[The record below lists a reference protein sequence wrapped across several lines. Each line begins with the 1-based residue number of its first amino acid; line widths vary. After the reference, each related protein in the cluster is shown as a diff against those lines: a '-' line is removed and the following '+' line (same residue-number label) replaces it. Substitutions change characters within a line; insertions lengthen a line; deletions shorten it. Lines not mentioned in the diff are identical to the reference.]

1 MILRGLIMEIIE
13 LALTFSGLF
22 GIILF
27 LFFTAEKPS
36 TKNLY
41 LKKQS

>member
-1 MILRGLIMEIIE
+1 MEVVE
-13 LALTFSGLF
+13 LTVTFSVLF

-27 LFFTAEKPS
+27 LLFSAEKPN

-41 LKKQS
+41 LKKAR